1 MTASIEQGTSLHA
14 YPYERATPAAWHQT
28 GREHRRS
35 TPAVSLLRYN
45 GVILPNLLYPPHVV
59 SCLALAART
68 RAQVHYTIERS
79 QHRSLCHRSILGE
92 LIILCMLT
100 DIPSRTSPTLVSSI
114 LATELSIC
122 AYPTSVNPGTE
133 FARPYRT
140 QSTGTA
146 TGLTNAASSL
156 LHDTFTS
163 ILECENM
170 RPLTFPRRRYTRK
183 LETPMQSSRSISSM
197 HRVHV
202 SASWQLHQFPGEL
215 RAHHFA

>member
-1 MTASIEQGTSLHA
+1 MSYHV
-14 YPYERATPAAWHQT
+14 WHWQ
-28 GREHRRS
+28 
-35 TPAVSLLRYN
+35 
-45 GVILPNLLYPPHVV
+45 
-59 SCLALAART
+59 
-68 RAQVHYTIERS
+68 RAQGHKCTTPLSGASTVAYAIAAFLVS
-79 QHRSLCHRSILGE
+79 SSFFVS
-92 LIILCMLT
+92 LT

-163 ILECENM
+163 MLECENM
-170 RPLTFPRRRYTRK
+170 RPLIFPRRRYTRK

-197 HRVHV
+197 QRAHV
-202 SASWQLHQFPGEL
+202 IAGSSTSSQASYVRIISLDCAARRNSFRDWQLDVSVEL
-215 RAHHFA
+215 HKPPLKL